1 MFGIRTIRNQRLAL
15 VSGALVM
22 AVLTACAGAP
32 APTQAPAQPPT
43 QAPAA
48 EAPTSAPEPAAPA
61 AGGESTF
68 VSWYQYD
75 ETNTDEKSDERVGN
89 TYLRRTIPIFN
100 EEFKGKYKWVNQPQA
115 WDKMTLNLIAAVQ
128 GGGEVPDVMQ
138 ADSTAVQTTLYQ
150 NGAVQDLTDWIKAQP
165 WFSDLDP
172 GAISACTGLDGKMYC
187 VPIAET
193 PQLVFYWSDHF
204 PTGYPRTPEDFLS
217 QAEALKQKNVYA
229 ITFFG
234 STDFDGNAATRFF
247 FTALASFGGGYDDGK
262 GNMLLNRPE
271 NVKAVEFIRE
281 IVSKGYAPEVVF
293 AGKFQEE
300 EPMKTAEAASFPTGI
315 FGYRYVNP
323 LRAPSGKEYNTKTEQ
338 DMIDAIQAGDVKLSS
353 FLAPEGKQPSCG
365 LGVASLI
372 IPRGAK
378 NPDGAKTYINWVMEQ
393 RNNAEWVVAV
403 GGGVPSLNTTRSADV
418 FQSEFYKQ
426 AIQATAGLCRP
437 WQGTL
442 TNPPEAQKIIATAIY
457 KLIKEDPAADIAAEL
472 QKAQDEYNSQYAPG
486 S

>member
-1 MFGIRTIRNQRLAL
+1 MFGTRVASNRRLAVL
-15 VSGALVM
+15 SGALVA

-32 APTQAPAQPPT
+32 APTQAPAQAPT
-43 QAPAA
+43 QPPAA
-48 EAPTSAPEPAAPA
+48 EAPTTAPEPAAPA
-61 AGGESTF
+61 EGGESTF

-89 TYLRRTIPIFN
+89 AYLRKVIPLFN
-100 EEFKGKYKWVNQPQA
+100 EEFKGKLKWVNQPQP
-115 WDKMTLNLIAAVQ
+115 WDKMVLNLVAAVQ
-128 GGGEVPDVMQ
+128 GGGDVPDVMQ
-138 ADSTAVQTTLYQ
+138 ADATAVQTTLYD
-150 NGAVQDLTDWIKAQP
+150 NGAVEDLTDWIKAQP
-165 WFSDLDP
+165 WFGDIDP
-172 GAISACTGLDGKMYC
+172 GAISACTGLDGRIYC

-204 PTGYPRTPEDFLS
+204 PNGFPKTPEEFMT
-217 QAEALKQKNVYA
+217 QAEALKQKGVYA

-262 GNMLLNRPE
+262 GNMLLNTPE

-281 IVSKGYAPEVVF
+281 IVAKGYAPEIVF

-338 DMIDAIQAGDVKLSS
+338 DMIDAIEAGDVKLSS

-372 IPRGAK
+372 IPKGAK
-378 NPDGAKTYINWVMEQ
+378 NPDGAKTYINWVMDQ

-403 GGGVPSLNTTRSADV
+403 GGGVPSVNATRSAEA

-442 TNPPEAQKIIATAIY
+442 TNPPEAQKIIATVIY
-457 KLIKEDPAADIAAEL
+457 KLIKEDPTADIATEL
-472 QKAQDEYNSQYAPG
+472 QKAQDEYNRQYAPG